1 MQVTSVLTFT
11 TLVDLWRLQPRY
23 ILQTKNANIVL
34 CTASAISPISSPKVT
49 WLKFKSS
56 PRGALK
62 REKKAAFIGMS
73 VYTYMHSPPTHARTH
88 TMHAHAG
95 KPVTNV
101 WGYYSNQ
108 RRISWISSFLIP
120 SAHAYLTPSPTVYFT
135 SCTQQ
140 GIPRWF
146 HFQSTQVEMPCRGP
160 NTFWHFS
167 RARNCRMLWWARRT
181 HWEDWLV
188 ARLPTVMHAAREMDY
203 M

>member
-1 MQVTSVLTFT
+1 MTAACLVFKPLGVHFLWTPCCHSGCKARMQVTSVLTFT

-88 TMHAHAG
+88 TNTHTQCTHTQENQSQMFEVITAINDASAG
-95 KPVTNV
+95 
-101 WGYYSNQ
+101 YHL
-108 RRISWISSFLIP
+108 F
-120 SAHAYLTPSPTVYFT
+120 
-135 SCTQQ
+135 
-140 GIPRWF
+140 
-146 HFQSTQVEMPCRGP
+146 
-160 NTFWHFS
+160 
-167 RARNCRMLWWARRT
+167 
-181 HWEDWLV
+181 
-188 ARLPTVMHAAREMDY
+188 
-203 M
+203 